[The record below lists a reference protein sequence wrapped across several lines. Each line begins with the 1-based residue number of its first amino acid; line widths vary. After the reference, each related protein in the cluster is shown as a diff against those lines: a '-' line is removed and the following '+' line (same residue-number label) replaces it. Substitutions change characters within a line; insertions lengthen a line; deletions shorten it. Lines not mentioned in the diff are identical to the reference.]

1 MGSVPTVFLTAYK
14 HILHFR
20 RHCFPFENVKLSSQ
34 ATLSL
39 SLSLSLSDLKLLKR
53 TAWVLFI
60 HLNQLNFDST
70 TCKHGRHG
78 YNAHNIIRPTR
89 LLFDCGWFTAEKGV
103 KGHLSKDWL
112 KSWLRWGAQRPR
124 FTTTTTT
131 TTTTTS
137 RTRMMLQIKSEQWA
151 PSLPRLVDS
160 QLEQR
165 CAVLSGDSSKFAERI
180 VDSFSCH
187 SHELKIAM
195 WFSSMSWW
203 KEITQ
208 DIWFFVLWR
217 SIEATRANCRKT
229 NSFVGMSSVLIYLVA
244 WDRSV

>member
-1 MGSVPTVFLTAYK
+1 MLAIWCCIHWTASLQSPKILKRSLCGVYSHCFFNCTQT

-39 SLSLSLSDLKLLKR
+39 SLSLWKLLKR

-131 TTTTTS
+131 TTS

-187 SHELKIAM
+187 RHELKIAM
-195 WFSSMSWW
+195 WFLQCLGEKKLHRIFGSLFCDD
-203 KEITQ
+203 Q
-208 DIWFFVLWR
+208 
-217 SIEATRANCRKT
+217 
-229 NSFVGMSSVLIYLVA
+229 
-244 WDRSV
+244 